1 MSSETRII
9 IIAKEPRP
17 GFAKTRLMPAL
28 GAAGAAQLA
37 EHMLR
42 HTLAEARKAAL
53 GPVELCVAPEVNA
66 PFWQALISAGQA
78 ELSQQADGDLGQKM
92 ERASGQGLAKGS
104 PVILIGTDCPDLNA
118 NQLRT
123 MAASLN
129 THHAC
134 LCPVLDGGY
143 SLLGLT
149 RPAPELFH
157 DMPWSTSQVAAL
169 TRQRLR
175 GLGWRWYES
184 APLSD
189 IDEPE
194 DLQYLSQYFPT
205 LLSAHSPTASRKT
218 TGATP

>member
-17 GFAKTRLMPAL
+17 GFAKTRLIPAL
-28 GAAGAAQLA
+28 GATGAAQLA

-104 PVILIGTDCPDLNA
+104 PVILIGTDCPALDA
-118 NQLRT
+118 AQLRA
-123 MAASLN
+123 MAASLDTN
-129 THHAC
+129 DAC
-134 LCPVLDGGY
+134 LCPVRDGGY

-149 RPAPELFH
+149 RPAPELFN
-157 DMPWSTSQVAAL
+157 DIPWSTSEVAAL

-194 DLQYLSQYFPT
+194 DLQHLRQHFPT
-205 LLSAHSPTASRKT
+205 LFPEPSPALSRKT
-218 TGATP
+218 TGDKP